1 MRTDQPP
8 RPGRVAQSDHLLTP
22 SRQIPARDGQRT
34 SALHTRLSAPDSQT
48 ADSLARCG
56 NALFKVVGFSRRS
69 GLQRRARCSH
79 SPDIAIRRLCGR
91 SAAGLTACAVRLTF
105 QGARI
110 LNGAA
115 SGHSVSALIAGG
127 AAVVPPS
134 PPCAPHRGWQG
145 QLAIESSPLA
155 TGGHGVWVAEE
166 PQCGYGPELIA
177 APSAGGA
184 EL

>member
-1 MRTDQPP
+1 MHTDQPP
-8 RPGRVAQSDHLLTP
+8 RPGRVAQSDHLLTR
-22 SRQIPARDGQRT
+22 SRQIPARDGQRP
-34 SALHTRLSAPDSQT
+34 SAQHTKLSAPDSQT
-48 ADSLARCG
+48 AASLASCV
-56 NALFKVVGFSRRS
+56 NVLFKVVGFSRRA

-127 AAVVPPS
+127 AQRLS
-134 PPCAPHRGWQG
+134 RHHH
-145 QLAIESSPLA
+145 LALHTVAGKVSSPSSRHHWRQEGMASGL
-155 TGGHGVWVAEE
+155 
-166 PQCGYGPELIA
+166 LKSRSA
-177 APSAGGA
+177 AMDRS
-184 EL
+184 